1 MYGDA
6 SVLLGEP
13 GRLHAS
19 EDAALRLQAQ
29 GHFGHGLGGAP
40 EVDDACARHPEAGH
54 RATVGF
60 DVLDRV
66 PGDALEAL
74 DLVLDAEA
82 VDLLQHRQL
91 VLGGGGDDLAADVVV
106 DTVFLGERDELMA
119 PLDAVD
125 GLEAA
130 RGVVE
135 PAVDDP
141 AVVACLVVAQDGLLF
156 KQGDAGLRVSAL
168 QLEEGGGTDDAA
180 PHHDAVELA
189 L

>member
-1 MYGDA
+1 M
-6 SVLLGEP
+6 
-13 GRLHAS
+13 
-19 EDAALRLQAQ
+19 
-29 GHFGHGLGGAP
+29 
-40 EVDDACARHPEAGH
+40 
-54 RATVGF
+54 GF

-180 PHHDAVELA
+180 PHHDEVELA